1 MPGAE
6 EQPRLRVLLDQNVP
20 NQVGAWL
27 KEQRPSWRVAHTSEM
42 ELQGKSDADVFIW
55 AQDNGYL
62 IITFDASFADGRS
75 FPVADHHGIIRL
87 RVWPTTVEETNRAL
101 DRLFQETDESELEGA
116 LVIVGRHRI
125 RIRRRSA
132 QRRTR

>member
-6 EQPRLRVLLDQNVP
+6 KQPGLRVLLDQNVP
-20 NQVGAWL
+20 NQVGSWL
-27 KEQRPSWRVAHTSEM
+27 INQRPSWQVVHTSDVG
-42 ELQGKSDADVFIW
+42 LQGMSDAEVYAW
-55 AQDNGYL
+55 AQTNEHL
-62 IITFDASFADGRS
+62 VITFDTSFADGRS

-87 RVWPTTVEETNRAL
+87 RVWPTTIEETSRAL
-101 DRLFQETDESELEGA
+101 ARLLQETDDSELEGA

-125 RIRRRSA
+125 RISRGSR